1 MKQFIAL
8 AACAVFLPGAAVAAS
23 RTYDTAAFESV
34 SVSGGLDVDITIGSP
49 RSVVA
54 ETGAQD
60 FGHLQISV
68 EGNVLRIGRPG
79 RGWFSSLFAR
89 RPSYRVRVVTP
100 VLRTLTASSGSEVSV
115 RGVVE
120 GDFTVKVS
128 SGSEVEVSQVRGNA
142 VRAQSSSGSELQ
154 ISGTCLSLEVETSSG
169 SEFDG
174 EDLQCE
180 TGTVRASSGSD
191 VSVRLSRS
199 VAGRASSGSN
209 VTVRGN
215 PAVVQVEKSSGADV
229 DVRN

>member
-1 MKQFIAL
+1 MKPFIAL
-8 AACAVFLPGAAVAAS
+8 AACALFLPGAALAAS
-23 RTYDTAAFESV
+23 RTYDVTAFESV
-34 SVSGGLDVDITIGSP
+34 SVSGGLDVDITVGSP

-54 ETGAQD
+54 ETGAEN
-60 FGHLQISV
+60 FEHLRIAV

-89 RPSYRVRVVTP
+89 RPSYRVRVATP
-100 VLRTLTASSGSEVSV
+100 ALRSLTVSSGSEVNV

-120 GDFTVKVS
+120 GDFTVEAS
-128 SGSEVEVSQVRGNA
+128 SGSEVEVSQVRSGA

-154 ISGTCLSLEVETSSG
+154 LSGTCHSLDVETSSG

-180 TGTVRASSGSD
+180 TVTLRASSGSD
-191 VSVRLSRS
+191 VSVRATRS
-199 VAGRASSGSN
+199 VAGRASSGSD

-215 PAVVQVEKSSGADV
+215 PAAVQVETSSGADV
-229 DVRN
+229 DVRH